1 MTIVPVMW
9 AVWAALVLL
18 FAALHLYRG
27 RMGRDEEDQIFLTDS
42 FSHEQ
47 AEQALI
53 HQRVGKIQ
61 PAIRASMYLAGAATL
76 FLIGYYALD
85 IYRQFK

>member
-1 MTIVPVMW
+1 MTMVPLMW

-27 RMGRDEEDQIFLTDS
+27 RLERDEDDQIFLDES
-42 FSHEQ
+42 FAHER
-47 AEQALI
+47 ASQALI
-53 HQRVGKIQ
+53 HQKVGKIQ
-61 PAIRASMYLAGAATL
+61 PAIRSSMYLAGAATL
-76 FLIGYYALD
+76 FVVGYYILD